1 MHLQWMRL
9 KFIYLLIFFNWD
21 NVSLFSTGRHGTSY
35 RTRLTS
41 NYQRSTCLY
50 STVAWIRKMSC
61 SYTRTRFM
69 QCIFFTY
76 TCLWFLSFVH
86 KIDLLNLLVLC
97 KVSAVS
103 VCILEEELISTHS
116 VSSLWEKGK
125 NGSMIGFIS
134 YEFLIS
140 SRTCDFYLILGI
152 YKCWLQEHIIVM
164 QQSH

>member
-1 MHLQWMRL
+1 MNEIEVYL
-9 KFIYLLIFFNWD
+9 FINFFYWD

-69 QCIFFTY
+69 QCIFFIAY

-140 SRTCDFYLILGI
+140 SRTCNFFPHTRNI
-152 YKCWLQEHIIVM
+152 
-164 QQSH
+164 

>member
-1 MHLQWMRL
+1 MNAIEVYI
-9 KFIYLLIFFNWD
+9 FINFFNWD

-41 NYQRSTCLY
+41 KSTCLC
-50 STVAWIRKMSC
+50 STAAWIRKMSC

-140 SRTCDFYLILGI
+140 SRTCDF
-152 YKCWLQEHIIVM
+152 
-164 QQSH
+164 

>member
-1 MHLQWMRL
+1 MRL
-9 KFIYLLIFFNWD
+9 KFIYLLIYLFIERMSHYLALED
-21 NVSLFSTGRHGTSY
+21 MKLAIVSC
-35 RTRLTS
+35 S
-41 NYQRSTCLY
+41 NYQMSTCLC

-69 QCIFFTY
+69 QCIFFIY

-103 VCILEEELISTHS
+103 VCILEEELFSTRS
-116 VSSLWEKGK
+116 VSLREKGK
-125 NGSMIGFIS
+125 NGSVIGFIS

-140 SRTCDFYLILGI
+140 SRTRNFYLIYSI
-152 YKCWLQEHIIVM
+152 
-164 QQSH
+164 